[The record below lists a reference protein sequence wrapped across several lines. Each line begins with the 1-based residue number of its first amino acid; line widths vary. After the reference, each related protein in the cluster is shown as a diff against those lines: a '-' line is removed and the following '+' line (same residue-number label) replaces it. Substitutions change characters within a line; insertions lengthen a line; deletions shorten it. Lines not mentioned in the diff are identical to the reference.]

1 MHLLL
6 KATYFELVKIFNRL
20 RTYIGFATV
29 IILVPIIMYLTYK
42 FGFDVQDQAL
52 RAMSSS
58 IMFVG
63 SLVNGLLVS
72 YYLMNVLWV
81 HFPFFI
87 VLVAGDI
94 MAGEGAAGT
103 FRILMTRPVSRFQIV
118 TAKFLATFFYTFII
132 VFFLGGISIGV
143 GILIVGGGDLFVLDK
158 GILILS
164 QNEALYR
171 FLIAYSLAVI
181 VQMVVASLTFF
192 FSTITSNGIG
202 PIIGTYAII
211 VVFYILSVLQ
221 IDALEVIRPYLF
233 TTYFDVFFA
242 PFSDPIPWGEILRK
256 LGYLCCYILGF
267 YTISTI
273 IFLRRDITT

>member
-1 MHLLL
+1 MILFL
-6 KATYFELVKIFNRL
+6 KATYYEIVKIFNRW

-29 IILVPIIMYLTYK
+29 ILLVPIIMYLTHR

-52 RAMSSS
+52 RAMDSS
-58 IMFVG
+58 IVMVG

-72 YYLMNVLWV
+72 YYLMHVLWI

-103 FRILMTRPVSRFQIV
+103 FRILLTRPISRFQVV
-118 TAKFLATFFYTFII
+118 TAKFCATFFYTLVI
-132 VFFLGGISIGV
+132 VLFMGGISVGV
-143 GILIVGGGDLFVLDK
+143 GLLIVGGGDLFVVDK

-164 QNEALYR
+164 QSEALYR
-171 FLIAYSLAVI
+171 FLIAYSVAVI
-181 VQMVVASLTFF
+181 VQMVVAAMTFF

-211 VVFYILSVLQ
+211 VVSYILSVLQ
-221 IDALEVIRPYLF
+221 IDALEVVRPYLF

-242 PFSDPIPWGEILRK
+242 PFSDPIPWGEILQK
-256 LGYLCCYILGF
+256 VGYLCCYIFGF
-267 YTISTI
+267 YIISTMV
-273 IFLRRDITT
+273 FLRRDITT